1 MRDLSTYLIEIIG
14 LKNTDYQFNWEI
26 EDIFFRNF
34 EESLIEK
41 GSLACSLK
49 LSKKETFIEMHFT
62 IEGSVDLV
70 CDRSLDH
77 FDYPISE
84 HKKMLF
90 KYGEEDREIDDEV
103 EMISR
108 NRQNINVAQYIY
120 EYIATAVPL
129 KKLHPRY
136 GTEDEQGETLVYT
149 TDRENQEKD
158 DNNISETDPRWEVLK
173 NLKNNLN

>member
-1 MRDLSTYLIEIIG
+1 MRDLSRYLIEIIG
-14 LKNTDYQFNWEI
+14 LKNRDYQFNWAI
-26 EDIFFRNF
+26 KDIFFQNF

-41 GSLACSLK
+41 GSLECSLK
-49 LSKKETFIEMHFT
+49 LSKKETFIEMYFT

-120 EYIATAVPL
+120 EFIATAVPL

-136 GTEDEQGETLVYT
+136 SGEDEQGETLVYS
-149 TDRENQEKD
+149 TDKD
-158 DNNISETDPRWEVLK
+158 KAKKKDNEHTETDPRWEALK